1 MELHKE
7 VNIDDLLEILPPIL
21 KEDVELLEKCY
32 AEGDIFNPVF
42 DYFEPDVKKEI
53 CRGRLTD
60 AQAKRLLYR
69 YDLL

>member
-7 VNIDDLLEILPPIL
+7 IAIDDLITLLPKVL
-21 KEDVELLEKCY
+21 KEDIELLEECY
-32 AEGDIFNPVF
+32 AKNDIFNPVF

-53 CRGRLTD
+53 CRGVITD
-60 AQAKRLLYR
+60 AQAKRLLAR